1 MRMRFPKYARR
12 NRVLGKISKKF
23 FRRDRKSLRQFYD
36 ILQGHI
42 PFASFYPADVVAMQS
57 RSFGQFLLR
66 VAAFIAQPSQ
76 RGTESKLYGTDS
88 HSSILE
94 L

>member
-1 MRMRFPKYARR
+1 MH
-12 NRVLGKISKKF
+12 LGKVSEKLF
-23 FRRDRKSLRQFYD
+23 WRDRKSLRQLYD
-36 ILQGHI
+36 ILQSHV
-42 PFASFYPADVVAMQS
+42 PFASLHPADVVAMQS

-66 VAAFIAQPSQ
+66 IAAFVAQPSQ
-76 RGTESKLYGTDS
+76 RIAKSRLNGAGG